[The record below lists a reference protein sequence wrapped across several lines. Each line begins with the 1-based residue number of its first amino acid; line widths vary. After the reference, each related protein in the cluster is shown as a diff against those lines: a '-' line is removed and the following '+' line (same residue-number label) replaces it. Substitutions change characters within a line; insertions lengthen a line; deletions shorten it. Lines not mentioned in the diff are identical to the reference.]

1 MRAPSAG
8 GTVIVMGPAYC
19 DLVFVGLEA
28 LPQLGRERFAQ
39 GFLLAA
45 GGSAITAIALA
56 RLGRAV
62 ELSTCVGDDGHG
74 RVVRSALEREAVG
87 DRLLGT
93 LAGVPTPVTVVLSTP
108 ADRAFVTYLD
118 ERASARP
125 LEPVLATPGAVH
137 LHVAGFPVARRHP
150 DLVARAHAAGL
161 TVSFDPGW
169 DEDALADAGVRAV
182 AQAADVLLPNRLEA
196 CRLADVSDASPAG
209 DVLTALTASRRHDA
223 VTVVKDGPAGA
234 WGQAAGAREFAR
246 EFASA
251 PPVEA
256 IDPTGAGDVFDAGF
270 LDALLAGRTLR
281 ACLERGAR
289 CGAAATTA
297 YGGATAAPHR
307 RDLEDGA

>member
-8 GTVIVMGPAYC
+8 GTVVVMGPAYC

-45 GGSAITAIALA
+45 GGSAITAIALG
-56 RLGRAV
+56 RLGHAV
-62 ELSTCVGDDGHG
+62 ELSSCLGDDAHG
-74 RVVRSALEREAVG
+74 RLVRAALEREAVG
-87 DRLLGT
+87 DRLLAT
-93 LAGVPTPVTVVLSTP
+93 LAGVPTPITVVLSTP

-118 ERASARP
+118 ERTTAPP
-125 LEPVLATPGAVH
+125 LEPVLATRGAVH

-150 DLVARAHAAGL
+150 DVVARAHAAGL

-169 DEDALADAGVRAV
+169 DESALAEPAVRAV

-196 CRLADVSDASPAG
+196 CRLADIADTAPAG
-209 DVLTALTASRRHDA
+209 DVLALLAASRRHDA

-234 WGQAAGAREFAR
+234 WGQAAGERVFVA
-246 EFASA
+246 A
-251 PPVEA
+251 PQVEA
-256 IDPTGAGDVFDAGF
+256 VDPTGAGDVFDAGF
-270 LDALLAGRTLR
+270 LDALLAGSTLR

-297 YGGATAAPHR
+297 YGGATSAPR
-307 RDLEDGA
+307 RHDLEDVA

>member
-28 LPQLGRERFAQ
+28 LPQLGRESFAQ

-62 ELSTCVGDDGHG
+62 ELSTCVGDDAHG

-93 LAGVPTPVTVVLSTP
+93 LAGVPTPVTVALSTP

-118 ERASARP
+118 ERASAPP

-169 DEDALADAGVRAV
+169 DEDALADAAVRAV

-196 CRLADVSDASPAG
+196 CRLADLTDASPAD

-234 WGQAAGAREFAR
+234 WGQAAGAREFA
-246 EFASA
+246 SA

-270 LDALLAGRTLR
+270 LDALLAGGTLR
-281 ACLERGAR
+281 AGLERGAR